1 MTEKEKIAENWK
13 LWAWR
18 MQFLEDCP
26 ESEVNQLKEEIF
38 AVWGNAEKKTYW
50 TWRIGDEADFSREL
64 LALGSQVTQRIK
76 AQARMAA

>member
-18 MQFLEDCP
+18 MQFLVVCL

-38 AVWGNAEKKTYW
+38 AVWGNA
-50 TWRIGDEADFSREL
+50 
-64 LALGSQVTQRIK
+64 
-76 AQARMAA
+76 